1 MAARTTANRRQAY
14 SQRTA
19 GSRQMYV
26 YGNAV
31 PKPEYEPQRR
41 VKEPEQPKKKVSRQ
55 VKQNRKKAMGIS
67 KAYVIFL
74 SVAAFLALVVCVNYV
89 QLRAEL
95 TSRSKNITALQEEYV
110 ALNEENTTKY
120 NSIMDSVNLEEIR
133 DKAMNELGMVYAAE
147 NQIIEYDD
155 PSGGYIKQYEQI
167 PEEGVLA
174 SSVDVQD

>member
-14 SQRTA
+14 SQPAA

-26 YGNAV
+26 YGNAA

-55 VKQNRKKAMGIS
+55 VKQNRKNAMGIN

-74 SVAAFLALVVCVNYV
+74 SVAAVLALAVCVNYV
-89 QLRAEL
+89 QLRAEI

-133 DKAMNELGMVYAAE
+133 DKAMNELGMVYATE
-147 NQIIEYDD
+147 NQIIEYDN
-155 PSGGYIKQYEQI
+155 PSDGYIKQYEQI

-174 SSVDVQD
+174 SSADVQE